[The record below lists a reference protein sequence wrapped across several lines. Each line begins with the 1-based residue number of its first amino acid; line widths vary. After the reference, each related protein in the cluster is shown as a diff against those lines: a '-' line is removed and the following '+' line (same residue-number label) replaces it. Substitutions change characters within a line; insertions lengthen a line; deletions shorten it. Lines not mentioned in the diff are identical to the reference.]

1 MKTLN
6 SIAEYRKAIS
16 TFRSEQKT
24 VGFVPTMGF
33 LHEGHLSL
41 VRECKKENDVVV
53 VSIFVNPTQFGE
65 GEDFGSY
72 PRSLDKDI
80 KLLEAEGVDFL
91 FAPSVGEMYEKGF
104 STKVSVGG
112 LTEYLCGS
120 SRPGHFDGVALVV
133 TKLLNIIMPDTA
145 YFGMKDYQQLQVIKR
160 FVRDLN
166 MPTNIKGMPI
176 MRDKD
181 GLALSSRNSYL
192 TPSERESALCLNRSF
207 NIVKESLENGEKD
220 AKQIIK
226 LVQNFITGFPYTKID
241 YIEIVDPE
249 TLAPLDRVDKD
260 FLVALA
266 VYVGKARLIDNNIF
280 TVIEC

>member
-6 SIAEYRKAIS
+6 SIAEYREAIS
-16 TFRSEQKT
+16 TFRNEQKK